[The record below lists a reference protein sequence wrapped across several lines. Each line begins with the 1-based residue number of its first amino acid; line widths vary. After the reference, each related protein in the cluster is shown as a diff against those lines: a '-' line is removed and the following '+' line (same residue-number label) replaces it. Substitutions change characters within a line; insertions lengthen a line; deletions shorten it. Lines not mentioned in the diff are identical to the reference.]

1 MFKMS
6 KKRKPKFPRA
16 LLNQI
21 NEFSGGGFVLFNI
34 GEGGSLEIHSSFD
47 TPIYAA
53 AMQHYIEVWAKSM
66 EAAGI
71 EKAIISMSDRDDQNG
86 EED

>member
-1 MFKMS
+1 MS
-6 KKRKPKFPRA
+6 KKKSPKFPKA

-34 GEGGSLEIHSSFD
+34 GQGDCLEIHSSFD
-47 TPIYAA
+47 SPIYAV

-71 EKAIISMSDRDDQNG
+71 EKAIISMAEKNPDDSDS
-86 EED
+86 EES